1 MEDIQGQAE
10 WLTRIKINQLNNRAL
25 TIASKLARMIR
36 LSNGHIVKLQDEQIA
51 MRLAEQTFVIDEPE
65 LHALF
70 REFLEEALKEGN
82 NDSQKNSQRNKAI
95 KNNSQGLYR
104 GVKVQ

>member
-1 MEDIQGQAE
+1 VEDIQGQAE
-10 WLTRIKINQLNNRAL
+10 WLTRINL

-36 LSNGHIVKLQDEQIA
+36 LSNGHVVKLQDEQIA
-51 MRLAEQTFVIDEPE
+51 MRLAEQIFIIDQPE

-70 REFLEEALKEGN
+70 REFLEEALKESN
-82 NDSQKNSQRNKAI
+82 NDSQKSSQKNKAI
-95 KNNSQGLYR
+95 KNNSQGYYR